1 MSQLLIE
8 GFQYGLD
15 VRKSRFTSAPGT
27 LIRCENAH
35 ITAGG
40 ELEKR
45 RAYVPYATL
54 PTGTHGLLGAGETI
68 FTFGSAD
75 LTVSAKNVTYQR
87 LQAGSANMTEVKQA
101 VLFDG
106 KPFVIAAFDDGVVR
120 YFYDGT
126 ECTGISFDSTGTA
139 RTESEVATALADDFK
154 LDDFTVSAASA
165 VVTLESAEPFEVFTR
180 VRASTGD
187 VLTGV
192 LNSSTTQPA
201 MDATPAVTPEAEFEI
216 GAGLEGYIHAIT
228 VAGTELLE
236 RDKTL
241 TDGTGATY
249 STAAVWLHGNP
260 NFSAVAVADAINA
273 HSGTSGFEANAY
285 LSAVKIRPTTPGA
298 ALNGTDIDYLVGLQ
312 EAPVT
317 SSSDVTTTAFTGGE
331 DIIAAQPQIT
341 EITVSA
347 LPTGIRDAVYE
358 IQVTRDGAVEDTASA
373 LRIPDQEGHSCTVF
387 KNKVHAV
394 NRSILYSSALNDPS
408 TFENDEGASPPV
420 IGADAKNVADNIGGN
435 ANLYAVGRYQDAL
448 AIFARNSSQVYFVDV
463 DPQNDS
469 LRQTL
474 DYTGTL
480 AANAVVP
487 YGDLDVFYL
496 SSSGV
501 RSLRAKDSSN
511 SAYATDVGSPVD
523 SLLQEAMRGLPRYDV
538 ERACALI
545 EPTTGRFML
554 ALGDTV
560 YVYSWYP
567 AAKVQAWSTY
577 KPGFVITAMTIFNN
591 QVYVRSGDELYL
603 YGGRSGREYDSSPV
617 TVETPYMGFSDE
629 GAWKMIKGFSLA
641 AEGTWTLTY
650 KPDPADEAAETQP
663 SVASGVTYNG
673 PHFLSQVRT
682 THLAVRLTNE
692 EPGRTR
698 LLQMSFYFERGEAR

>member
-27 LIRCENAH
+27 LVRCENAH

-54 PTGTHGLLGAGETI
+54 PTGTHGLLGAGQTI

-120 YFYDGT
+120 YFYDGS
-126 ECTGISFDSTGTA
+126 ECSGVSFDSTGTS
-139 RTESEVATALADDFK
+139 RSNSQVASALADDFK
-154 LDDFTVSAASA
+154 LDDYTVSATGA
-165 VVTLESAEPFEVFTR
+165 VVTLESDDPFDVTTR

-187 VLTGV
+187 VLAGV
-192 LNSSTTQPA
+192 LTASDTQQA
-201 MDATPAVTPEAEFEI
+201 ANATPAVTPEGGFEI

-228 VAGTELLE
+228 VNGTELLE

-249 STAAVWLHGNP
+249 STAAIWLQANP

-273 HSGTSGFEANAY
+273 YSGTSGFEANAY

-298 ALNGTDIDYLVGLQ
+298 ALNGTDLDYLVGLQ

-317 SSSDVTTTAFTGGE
+317 GSSDVTTTAFAGGA
-331 DIIAAQPQIT
+331 DTIAAQPQIT

-358 IQVTRDGAVEDTASA
+358 IQVARGDSVEDTASA

-394 NRSILYSSALNDPS
+394 NQSILYSSKLNDPS
-408 TFENDEGASPPV
+408 SFTSGDL
-420 IGADAKNVADNIGGN
+420 GADAKNVADNIGGN

-463 DPQNDS
+463 DPQNDA

-523 SLLQEAMRGLPRYDV
+523 SLLQEAMRSLPRYDV

-545 EPTTGRFML
+545 EPSTGRFML